1 VRGQARR
8 ADAALDRDT
17 GIEIPVTPKTSRRP
31 GKYPEAPPVKRA
43 AAHRAMQLIAGMCD
57 GAQAEDGQGFN
68 KLDTNIGHKLA
79 ATAELSD
86 GQVWLATNLAR
97 KYQRQ
102 LPSDLKAT
110 LSIGQA

>member
-1 VRGQARR
+1 
-8 ADAALDRDT
+8 
-17 GIEIPVTPKTSRRP
+17 
-31 GKYPEAPPVKRA
+31 
-43 AAHRAMQLIAGMCD
+43 MCD